1 MNLHGLVAPY
11 IGAINPLLPVTVQIS
26 TGPGATAADGTQQPT
41 FATPG
46 AITASIAAATG
57 VLTVTEIAT
66 GTLQP
71 GQEIAG
77 AAVASSTEITSQLT
91 GAPGGIGT
99 YQLSQVQTAPVAS
112 EPMTTALNMM
122 AQIQPMTW
130 GDLHMVEG
138 LNLSGTRR
146 KIYLYG
152 TVDGVE
158 RVTRKGGDLITVATG
173 GTDDGVYLVA
183 QVLEQFPDWVSC
195 AATLQNA
202 P

>member
-1 MNLHGLVAPY
+1 MNLHGIVAPY
-11 IGAINPLLPVTVQIS
+11 IGAVNPLLPVTVQIS
-26 TGPGATAADGTQQPT
+26 TGPGATADDGTQQPT

-46 AITASIAAATG
+46 IITASIAAGTG
-57 VLTVTEIAT
+57 ILTVTAVAN

-77 AAVASSTEITSQLT
+77 AAVAAGTEITVQLT
-91 GAPGGIGT
+91 GTPGAAGT
-99 YQLSQVQTAPVAS
+99 YQLSQIQTGAVAS
-112 EPMTTALNMM
+112 QPMTTALNMM

-138 LNLSGTRR
+138 LNLTGTRR

-158 RVTRKGGDLITVATG
+158 RVHRKGGDLITVATG

-183 QVLEQFPDWVSC
+183 QVLEQFPDWVS
-195 AATLQNA
+195 AACTLQNEG
-202 P
+202 